1 VFTVPATLPDDPAA
15 LQQLLLAALAEIERQ
30 RLIIAA
36 LQRNRFGRRSEKLD
50 DATVQQGVED
60 LEQSVAEQSAAVA
73 AAVSRSSPPV
83 TDTAP
88 RAPRSEPAKR
98 NRGALPAELPR
109 VEQVIDVEGK
119 VCPCCGGALHVIGED
134 RSEMLDYVPAHFRV
148 RVTRRPR
155 YGCRA
160 CEEAVVQAPAPE
172 RPIDG
177 GMATE
182 ALLAHVLINKYSDH
196 LPLYRQAQIFAR
208 QGITL
213 DRSTLCNW
221 VGRACWWLAPLHEL
235 VLSTVLAS
243 PRVFADDTTLPVLDP
258 GRGRTKTGRLWCYA
272 VDNRP
277 WCGPGHPAA
286 AYIYSE
292 DRKGEHPQTHLR
304 GFRGLLQVD
313 GYAGFGGL
321 VRNQTDDAP
330 QLAFCW
336 AHARRKFYDIHVA
349 TKSPLAEEALRRIA
363 ELYAIEADIRG
374 TPAENRR
381 SVRQQRSRPL
391 VEAMRTWLTEQL
403 ERISGRSTLAQAMRY
418 ALNHWNGL
426 ILYLDDGRLEMDTNT
441 VERAMRPV
449 ALGRKNA
456 LFAGADSGGR
466 HWAIVATLIQTAK
479 LNDVEPLAWLT
490 DVLQRMVAGRTKL
503 HELATLLPWNWKA
516 AKAIEAPGTG

>member
-1 VFTVPATLPDDPAA
+1 VFTIPTSLPDDPAA
-15 LQQLLLAALAEIERQ
+15 LQQMLRAALAEIERQ

-36 LQRNRFGRRSEKLD
+36 LQRSRFGRRSEKLD
-50 DATVQQGVED
+50 EATVQHGVED
-60 LEQSVAEQSAAVA
+60 LEQSVAEQSAALDA
-73 AAVSRSSPPV
+73 AASRSAPPK
-83 TDTAP
+83 TDTPP
-88 RAPRSEPAKR
+88 RPQRTEPAKR
-98 NRGALPAELPR
+98 NRGALPTELPR
-109 VEQVIDVEGK
+109 VEQVIDIEIK
-119 VCPCCGGALHVIGED
+119 TCPCCGGLLHLIGDD
-134 RSEMLDYVPAHFRV
+134 RTEMLDYLPAHFRV
-148 RVTRRPR
+148 RVTHRPR
-155 YGCRA
+155 YACRS
-160 CEEAVVQAPAPE
+160 CGEAIVQAPAPD

-182 ALLAHVLINKYSDH
+182 ALLAHVLVNKYSDH

-235 VLSTVLAS
+235 LLRTVLAS
-243 PRVFADDTTLPVLDP
+243 PMVFADDTTLPVLDP

-277 WCGPGHPAA
+277 WCGPGYPSA
-286 AYIYSE
+286 AYVYSE
-292 DRKGEHPQTHLR
+292 NRKGEHPQTHLQ

-321 VRNQTDDAP
+321 LTGEDNGP

-336 AHARRKFYDIHVA
+336 AHVRRKFFDIHLA
-349 TKSPLAEEALRRIA
+349 NHSPLAQEILRRIG

-381 SVRQQRSRPL
+381 GQRQQRSRPL
-391 VEAMRTWLTEQL
+391 VESLHVWLTEQL
-403 ERISGRSTLAQAMRY
+403 ERVPGRSTLAQAMRY

-426 ILYLDDGRLEMDTNT
+426 ICYIDDGRLEMDTNT

-466 HWAIVATLIQTAK
+466 HWAIIATLIQTAK
-479 LNDVEPLAWLT
+479 LNDVDPMAWLT
-490 DVLQRMVAGRTKL
+490 DVLERIVAGTTRHSEL
-503 HELATLLPWNWKA
+503 HTLLPWSWKA
-516 AKAIEAPGTG
+516 ARAPEAPSSA